1 MRKSL
6 HSFAVSG
13 IIVLAVLTSCH
24 GGGGGE
30 SLPADPAGASTKVE
44 WTWVSGSNTVDQS
57 GVYGPE
63 ASSKVPGARDG
74 AVSWIDGSGNFWLFG
89 GQGYDST
96 GNWDVL
102 NDLWRYK
109 LQ

>member
-1 MRKSL
+1 M
-6 HSFAVSG
+6 V
-13 IIVLAVLTSCH
+13 
-24 GGGGGE
+24 
-30 SLPADPAGASTKVE
+30 ASPGNDNKDNSDLLKVYDQLCISYRAIDDFRTN
-44 WTWVSGSNTVDQS
+44 WTWVSGSDTANQY
-57 GVYGPE
+57 GVYGTE
-63 ASSKVPGARDG
+63 GIASSSNVPGARDG